1 MRLNDGLMKK
11 PGGSVFVFFIP
22 PTASPSQKRF
32 AVEAR
37 PLLTASPSYPS
48 LRPSQTMRA
57 RPQELG
63 RGRVPLGGGGRR
75 GPVLGRRPLGALG
88 GGAGGHS
95 APNAAV
101 L

>member
-37 PLLTASPSYPS
+37 PLLT
-48 LRPSQTMRA
+48 
-57 RPQELG
+57 
-63 RGRVPLGGGGRR
+63 
-75 GPVLGRRPLGALG
+75 
-88 GGAGGHS
+88 
-95 APNAAV
+95 
-101 L
+101 